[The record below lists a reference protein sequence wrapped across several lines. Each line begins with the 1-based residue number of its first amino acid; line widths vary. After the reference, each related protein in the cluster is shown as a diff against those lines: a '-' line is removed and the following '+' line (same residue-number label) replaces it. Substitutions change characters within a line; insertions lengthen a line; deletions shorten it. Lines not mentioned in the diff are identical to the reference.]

1 MDQGKPISRR
11 LVLRTGVGLLG
22 VGALGALLTACGA
35 TATATSAP
43 APSTAPA
50 TGGGSTAVPSAAA
63 TQATGGAAAPP
74 SISPG
79 STVAAQGT
87 PVGVSNMKPPKNP
100 NATKISWWFGLGGN
114 LGKAIEALTE
124 EFNASQSEIYVDAI
138 YQGNY
143 DDTLNKY
150 KAGLPGKQTPH
161 LIQVYD
167 VGQRFMVDSQST
179 ELMQNLI
186 DAEKFDISGFEPAL
200 LNYYS
205 FGGKLNAMPFNSSTP
220 LLYFN
225 KKLLAEAGIDTAKPP
240 RSWEEVSAA
249 AEKLTKKDSAGKVS
263 QYGIAVPIDSWYF
276 EQSMAAQNAVLVD
289 NDNGRANRA
298 TKTFANGE
306 NGVKIFE
313 WWKGMLDKGIS
324 TNLGRGTS
332 ETQKAFFAGQIAMTF
347 DSTAALRAMVNGA
360 GDKFEVGTGYLPR
373 PAATLDQG
381 GVVIGGASVYIVKD
395 KPAAEKA
402 ATWKFVQWLVQPKQ
416 QATWHIATGYYPVR
430 KESYDFPEVGE
441 NTKKYPQFTTAIEQL
456 RASKQT
462 PATAGAVMG
471 PFTQARQYIGNAI
484 EETFLGKLAAKAAL
498 DKATDDINKALE
510 LYNASV
516 R

>member
-1 MDQGKPISRR
+1 MEQGKPISRR
-11 LVLRTGVGLLG
+11 VVLRAGVGLLG
-22 VGALGALLTACGA
+22 TGALAALLSACGGTAA
-35 TATATSAP
+35 TATTAAPSGGGASAAPGAGGTRVAAP
-43 APSTAPA
+43 ASAAPA
-50 TGGGSTAVPSAAA
+50 AA
-63 TQATGGAAAPP
+63 G
-74 SISPG
+74 PG

-87 PVGVSNMKPPKNP
+87 PVGVSNIKPPKNP

-124 EFNASQSEIYVDAI
+124 QFNDSQSEIYVDAI

-143 DDTLNKY
+143 DDTLNKF
-150 KAGLPGKQTPH
+150 KAGLPGKQTPN

-167 VGQRFMVDSQST
+167 VGQRFMVDSQAT
-179 ELMQNLI
+179 EPMQGLI
-186 DAEKFDISGFEPAL
+186 DADKFDISGFEPAL
-200 LNYYS
+200 LNYYA

-225 KKLLAEAGIDTAKPP
+225 KKLFAEAGLDAGNPP
-240 RSWEEVSAA
+240 RSWEDVAAA
-249 AEKLTKKDSAGKVS
+249 AEKLTKKDSAGKVG

-276 EQSMAAQNAVLVD
+276 EQSLAAQNAVLVD
-289 NDNGRANRA
+289 NDNGRAGRA
-298 TKTFANGE
+298 TKTFASGE
-306 NGVKIFE
+306 NGVKVFE
-313 WWKGMLDKGIS
+313 WWKAMLDKGVSI
-324 TNLGRGTS
+324 NLGRGTT

-347 DSTAALRAMVNGA
+347 DSTAALRAIVTGA

-373 PAATLDQG
+373 PAATLDLG

-395 KPAAEKA
+395 KPTAEKA

-430 KESYDFPEVGE
+430 KEAYDLAEVIE
-441 NTKKYPQFTTAIEQL
+441 NTKKYPQFTTAINQL

-462 PATAGAVMG
+462 IATAGAVMG
-471 PFTQARQYIGNAI
+471 PFTQVRQYIATAT
-484 EETFLGKLAAKAAL
+484 EETILGKASAKAAL
-498 DKATDDINKALE
+498 DKAAGEIDKALE

-516 R
+516 K